1 MNAVYTMTIIAQKR
15 ERPMNHAK
23 ANYGNWIRKRI
34 LLSFLSIGLLFLAIV
49 VFVEGLPWLVRA
61 VLLIPAGLFLFGF
74 LYFFYIYLLLSER
87 GGDLQTKL
95 RNPVLDPLTWNGE
108 GRALDIGTG
117 NGPLAVSLAK
127 KYPQAQVI
135 GIDFWGKDWEY
146 SQETCERNVV
156 IENVADRVQFRR
168 ASAACLPFD
177 DGVFDV
183 AVSHFVFH
191 EVAEVS
197 DKREVI
203 REALRVVRQGG
214 EFSFHD
220 LFFEKQFYGH
230 PHDLLETIR
239 SWGIQ
244 EVQLIDTRHAA
255 YIPKLLRHRRV
266 LGAIG
271 VLYGRK

>member
-1 MNAVYTMTIIAQKR
+1 MTIIAQKR
-15 ERPMNHAK
+15 ERLMKHSK

-34 LLSFLSIGLLFLAIV
+34 LVSFLSIGLLFLAIAV
-49 VFVEGLPWLVRA
+49 IVDGLPWPVRA

-74 LYFFYIYLLLSER
+74 LYFFYVYLQLSER

-95 RNPVLDPLTWNGE
+95 RNRVLEPLTWNGE

-135 GIDFWGKDWEY
+135 GIDFWGKNWEY
-146 SQETCERNVV
+146 SQETCERNAV
-156 IENVADRVQFRR
+156 IENVADRVRFQQ
-168 ASAACLPFD
+168 ASAARLPFD

-191 EVAEVS
+191 EISDVS
-197 DKREVI
+197 DKRDVI
-203 REALRVVRQGG
+203 QEALRVVRQGG

-220 LFFEKQFYGH
+220 LFFEEQLYG
-230 PHDLLETIR
+230 PIDDLLDTIWG
-239 SWGIQ
+239 WGIQ

-255 YIPKLLRHRRV
+255 YIPRLLRHRRV

-271 VLYGRK
+271 ILYGKK